1 MSTYKPGRPSSQPPP
16 KKPGEYRIIDSD
28 SGEIKYIGE
37 TNNLKRRF
45 NEHKR
50 SGRFNLDED

>member
-1 MSTYKPGRPSSQPPP
+1 MGVYKSGRPSSQPPP
-16 KKPGEYRIIDSD
+16 KEPGEYRIIDSD

-37 TNNLKRRF
+37 TNDLHRRF

-50 SGRFNLDED
+50 SDRFNLDED